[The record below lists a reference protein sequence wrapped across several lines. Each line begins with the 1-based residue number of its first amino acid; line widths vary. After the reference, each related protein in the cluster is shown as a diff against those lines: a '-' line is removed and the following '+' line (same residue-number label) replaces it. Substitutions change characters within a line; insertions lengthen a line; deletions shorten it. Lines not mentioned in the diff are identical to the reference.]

1 MNSPEKLITELL
13 GLLTEAQDLG
23 LTFSVGSAYISRQYI
38 DKQCELNARIRAVKR
53 EYDAA
58 TTPVETSTAK

>member
-58 TTPVETSTAK
+58 ITPVETSTAK